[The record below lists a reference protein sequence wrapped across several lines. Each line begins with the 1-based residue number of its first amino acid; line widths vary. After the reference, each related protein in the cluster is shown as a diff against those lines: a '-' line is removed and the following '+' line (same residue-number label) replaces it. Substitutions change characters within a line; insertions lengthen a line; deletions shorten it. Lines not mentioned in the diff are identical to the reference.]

1 VPPESAARPARR
13 MVVIT
18 GASEGIGAA
27 FARRYAAKGRD
38 LLLIARRADPLIR
51 LADEL
56 RAAHPIHIATLSQDV
71 SSPDAPAAIDA
82 ALTAAGGYCDLLVN
96 NAGIGVSG
104 EFPDLGCADVEQLLA
119 VNTVAPTRLMRHV
132 LPGMQAR
139 GHGGVINL
147 ASLGGFAPG
156 PYQAPYYASRAYI
169 LSLSEA
175 VAAEM
180 ARHGVRITAVA
191 PGPVSTGF
199 HAKIGADH
207 DIYRYAVPAIS
218 ADTVARWAV
227 IAHNLG
233 ARVVVPGF
241 MNNVFALFLR
251 FVPHRLSV
259 PIQGWLFYPRNR

>member
-1 VPPESAARPARR
+1 

-38 LLLIARRADPLIR
+38 LLLIARRPEPLALI
-51 LADEL
+51 ADEL
-56 RAAHPIHIATLSQDV
+56 RAAHPVHVATLAQDV
-71 SSPDAPAAIDA
+71 AAPEAPAAIDA
-82 ALTAAGGYCDLLVN
+82 ALAAAGGYCDLLVN
-96 NAGIGVSG
+96 NAGIGISG
-104 EFPDLGCADVEQLLA
+104 HFVDLLVADVDQLLV

-132 LPGMQAR
+132 LPGMRAR
-139 GHGGVINL
+139 RRGGIINL

-175 VAAEM
+175 VADEM
-180 ARHGVRITAVA
+180 APHGVRITAVA
-191 PGPVSTGF
+191 PGPVRTGF
-199 HAKIGADH
+199 HAKMGADR
-207 DIYRYAVPAIS
+207 DNYRIAVPSIS
-218 ADTVARWAV
+218 PETVARWAV
-227 IAHNLG
+227 TAHNLG

-241 MNNVFALFLR
+241 INNVLALFLR
-251 FVPHRLSV
+251 LLPHRLTV